1 MKRILSLVAAA
12 AIMGTGLGAGAAN
25 AGIASVVGLTSVN
38 IMEITYY
45 YQIAS
50 FAPNDARLTTRLSTL
65 TAANRDFG
73 FFAGDEN
80 YDVFYSDANGAFNAN
95 GSFLTIEGNCG
106 VPYNCFNISAIWLT
120 RNGPQE
126 HAYQLTNAVY
136 GRAGSFT
143 PGSAAN
149 AADVNTGSYTQLG
162 DTIGL
167 PASARMS
174 VTVGF
179 ASVPTGGVPEPASW
193 ALMIA
198 GFGMV
203 GAAQRRV
210 LRARLQPKHLQ
221 PARANG

>member
-1 MKRILSLVAAA
+1 MKPVLGLIAAA
-12 AIMGTGLGAGAAN
+12 AIIGASPAS
-25 AGIASVVGLTSVN
+25 AGIASLPGLTSVN
-38 IMEITYY
+38 IMEVTYTY
-45 YQIAS
+45 MIAS
-50 FAPNDARLTTRLSTL
+50 FAPNDARLTSRLTTL

-95 GSFLTIEGNCG
+95 GSFLTIEGNCN
-106 VPYNCFNISAIWLT
+106 VPYNCFNVSAIWLS

-126 HAYQLTNAVY
+126 HASVLTNAVY

-149 AADVNTGSYTQLG
+149 AVDVNTGSWTALG
-162 DTIGL
+162 DTIGM

-179 ASVPTGGVPEPASW
+179 ASVPTGSVPEPASW

-210 LRARLQPKHLQ
+210 LRARLQP
-221 PARANG
+221 ARVHG